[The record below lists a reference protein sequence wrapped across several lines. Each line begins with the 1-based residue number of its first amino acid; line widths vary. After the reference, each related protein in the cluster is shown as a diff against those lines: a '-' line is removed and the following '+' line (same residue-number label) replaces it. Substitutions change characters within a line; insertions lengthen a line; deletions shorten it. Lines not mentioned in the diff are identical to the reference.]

1 MDAALLLNSFEAV
14 KTETVQTR
22 QLLWISECTHTHR
35 TGYFIMKIVQHD
47 LYIHVNQ
54 SSEVSLKY
62 SIKLVV
68 GDIILRN
75 AF

>member
-1 MDAALLLNSFEAV
+1 
-14 KTETVQTR
+14 
-22 QLLWISECTHTHR
+22 
-35 TGYFIMKIVQHD
+35 MKIVQHG

-62 SIKLVV
+62 SIMLVV